1 MNPRRSL
8 ILLAILCSWP
18 ACKPKPPITKIEA
31 LKVARDYIIRNH
43 LSVNPYGR
51 PPAMEFF
58 KYTPGHAGP
67 VWKVDFARP
76 VKNAPRTPDGDLP
89 LYGPTIWV
97 RANGTVETN
106 EWHSP

>member
-1 MNPRRSL
+1 MMRE
-8 ILLAILCSWP
+8 
-18 ACKPKPPITKIEA
+18 K
-31 LKVARDYIIRNH
+31 
-43 LSVNPYGR
+43 G
-51 PPAMEFF
+51 
-58 KYTPGHAGP
+58 
-67 VWKVDFARP
+67 VWKVDFSHP